1 MELITCI
8 ILYRISMHS
17 LIVTWFMII
26 VQCVIYPPDEYN
38 QLNLKLS
45 MSTGKDIWEKCLTQP
60 RTLRKLQKLMSFLK
74 KKVLMSSFK
83 LPNDVKIS
91 RFIF

>member
-1 MELITCI
+1 
-8 ILYRISMHS
+8 
-17 LIVTWFMII
+17 MII
-26 VQCVIYPPDEYN
+26 VLCVIYPPDEYN

-60 RTLRKLQKLMSFLK
+60 RTLRKLQKLMSFQT
-74 KKVLMSSFK
+74 FK
-83 LPNDVKIS
+83 LHIDVKIS

>member
-1 MELITCI
+1 
-8 ILYRISMHS
+8 
-17 LIVTWFMII
+17 MII
-26 VQCVIYPPDEYN
+26 VLCVIYPPDEYN

-60 RTLRKLQKLMSFLK
+60 RTLRKLQKLMSFFKK

>member
-1 MELITCI
+1 
-8 ILYRISMHS
+8 
-17 LIVTWFMII
+17 MII
-26 VQCVIYPPDEYN
+26 VLCVIYPADEYN

-45 MSTGKDIWEKCLTQP
+45 MSTGKDIWEKCLTHP
-60 RTLRKLQKLMSFLK
+60 RTLRKPNKLMSFL

-83 LPNDVKIS
+83 LHNDVKIS

>member
-1 MELITCI
+1 
-8 ILYRISMHS
+8 
-17 LIVTWFMII
+17 MII
-26 VQCVIYPPDEYN
+26 VLCVIYPPDEYN

-74 KKVLMSSFK
+74 KKY
-83 LPNDVKIS
+83 
-91 RFIF
+91 